1 MNIDDLNIDDLGM
14 DANEQA
20 KMDLEEQVMG
30 IIINSGEARSC
41 AYQALALAKKG
52 EFELADAKM
61 EEARHAANA
70 AHLVQTQLIE
80 ADMGEGKTPMTLIM
94 VHAQDHLMTS
104 MLARELIKELIELHQ
119 KMADK

>member
-1 MNIDDLNIDDLGM
+1 MNIDDLNIYELNM
-14 DANEQA
+14 EVSEQVN
-20 KMDLEEQVMG
+20 MDLEEQVMG

-52 EFELADAKM
+52 DFELADAKM
-61 EEARHAANA
+61 EEARQAANN

-104 MLARELIKELIELHQ
+104 MLARELIKELIELHK
-119 KMADK
+119 KMAGQ